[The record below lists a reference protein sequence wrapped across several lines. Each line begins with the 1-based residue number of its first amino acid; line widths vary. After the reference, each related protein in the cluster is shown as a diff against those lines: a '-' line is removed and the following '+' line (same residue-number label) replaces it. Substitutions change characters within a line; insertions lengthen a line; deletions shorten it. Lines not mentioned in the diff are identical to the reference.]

1 MPFKDATVQ
10 EIDQVMQD
18 AWKAFMQYRKTTL
31 KQRADLMRTIGAEME
46 AIGDELIH
54 TVMEET
60 HLPEARVKNERA
72 RTIFQLTSY
81 AAACEAGHWLE
92 ARIDTANP
100 EKGDPDIRKMQVPLG
115 PVVVFGASNFPF
127 AYSTAGGDTA
137 SALAAGC
144 PVVVKA
150 HPAHSRTSE
159 LVAGAISRAVEKC
172 GMPKGV
178 FAHVH
183 GASFE
188 TGKAL
193 VTHPHTR
200 AVGFTGSYGGGKAL
214 FDWAN
219 QRKAPIPVFAEMGSI
234 NPIFLLPDKLKQS
247 AKDTA
252 ALCAGSITLGTGQFC
267 TNPGLIVGIDN
278 EDLQVFIKEL
288 GAAIAKTAP
297 GTMLHAGIA
306 KAYGEKRKAAL
317 EQQEVETVAESEVQ
331 PQQEQGVPTI
341 ASATA
346 TAFFS
351 NPLLHQEVFGPYSLV
366 IRCADKEELLAVASH
381 LEGQLTCTMMATG
394 KDLMEH
400 TELADLVQDICGR
413 VIHNG
418 VPTGVRV
425 ALSMQHGGPFPA
437 TTDSR
442 FTSVGAD
449 GIKRWVRPLSFQN
462 WENGLLPDALK
473 NDNPLQIWRMVNDQ
487 LTNK

>member
-1 MPFKDATVQ
+1 
-10 EIDQVMQD
+10 
-18 AWKAFMQYRKTTL
+18 
-31 KQRADLMRTIGAEME
+31 
-46 AIGDELIH
+46 
-54 TVMEET
+54 MEET